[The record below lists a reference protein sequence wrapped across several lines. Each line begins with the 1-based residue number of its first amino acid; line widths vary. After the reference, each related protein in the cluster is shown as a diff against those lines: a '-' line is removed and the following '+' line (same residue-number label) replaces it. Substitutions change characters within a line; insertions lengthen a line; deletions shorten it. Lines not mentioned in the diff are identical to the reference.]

1 MSQEKQPM
9 PVEEDRIGLLA
20 SIVRR
25 LALVWRLF
33 TDERVSWGVKM
44 IPVLTALYVL
54 SPVDLMPEMV
64 AGPVGGIDDLAAV
77 LLGLNL
83 FIELSPPEI
92 VREHLRQLGAQAGG
106 WQVTDEQADQGDVV
120 EGEARLIDE

>member
-1 MSQEKQPM
+1 MSQNKQPM

-54 SPVDLMPEMV
+54 SPVDLLPEMV

-92 VREHLRQLGAQAGG
+92 VREHLRQLGTQAGG
-106 WQVTDEQADQGDVV
+106 WRVTDEQADEGDVV

>member
-33 TDERVSWGVKM
+33 TDERVSWGVKT
-44 IPVLTALYVL
+44 IPVLTVLYIL
-54 SPVDLMPEMV
+54 SPVDLMPELV
-64 AGPVGGIDDLAAV
+64 TGPVGGIDDLAAL

-92 VREHLRQLGAQAGG
+92 VREHLRQLSTQVGG
-106 WQVTDEQADQGDVV
+106 WKVTDEQAGEGDVV
-120 EGEARLIDE
+120 EGEAHLLDE

>member
-1 MSQEKQPM
+1 M
-9 PVEEDRIGLLA
+9 PVDEDRIGLLA

-54 SPVDLMPEMV
+54 SPVDLLPEMV

-92 VREHLRQLGAQAGG
+92 VREHLRQLGAQVGG
-106 WQVTDEQADQGDVV
+106 WKVADEHADEGDVV

>member
-33 TDERVSWGVKM
+33 TDERVSWPTKA

-54 SPVDLMPEMV
+54 SPIDLIPEMV
-64 AGPVGGIDDLAAV
+64 AGPVGGIDDLAAL

-92 VREHLRQLGAQAGG
+92 VREHLRQLSAQVGG
-106 WQVTDEQADQGDVV
+106 WQVTDEQADKGDVV
-120 EGEARLIDE
+120 EGEAHLLDE

>member
-9 PVEEDRIGLLA
+9 PVEEDRVGLLA

-33 TDERVSWGVKM
+33 TDERVSWPIKT
-44 IPVLTALYVL
+44 IPVLTALYIL
-54 SPVDLMPEMV
+54 SPVDLMPELV
-64 AGPVGGIDDLAAV
+64 TGPVGGIDDLAAL

-92 VREHLRQLGAQAGG
+92 VREHLRQLSTRAGG
-106 WQVTDEQADQGDVV
+106 WQVTDEQADKGDVV
-120 EGEARLIDE
+120 EGEARLLDE